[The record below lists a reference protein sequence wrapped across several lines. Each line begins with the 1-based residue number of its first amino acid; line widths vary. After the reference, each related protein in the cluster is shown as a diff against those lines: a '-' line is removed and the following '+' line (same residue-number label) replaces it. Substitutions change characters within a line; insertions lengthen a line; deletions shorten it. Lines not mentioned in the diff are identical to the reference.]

1 MASVPRMPSLDRAR
15 IEQMLDKELRHLA
28 VGPETHF
35 HVAVATDNENEWDL
49 PLFVSSPP
57 YRQQALAEE
66 DARDPRLLAK
76 VPKGFN
82 VEVVECRRTCPR
94 SALGHFG
101 WEDEEIG
108 SFRWWDATSWK
119 VR

>member
-1 MASVPRMPSLDRAR
+1 MDRVR
-15 IEQMLDKELRHLA
+15 VEQMLDDKLGHLA
-28 VGPETHF
+28 VGTETHF
-35 HVAVATDNENEWDL
+35 HVVVATDDENEWDL
-49 PLFVSSPP
+49 PIFVSSPP
-57 YRQQALAEE
+57 YRRRDLAEQ

-76 VPKGFN
+76 VPKSFHIQALG
-82 VEVVECRRTCPR
+82 CRRTCPR

-101 WEDEEIG
+101 WEGEEAG